1 MRLTGH
7 QLGVVL
13 DVEMICA
20 QETDSRV
27 LRQRVTAR
35 LARVLQWDAACFSTI
50 DPSTM
55 LITDHVSEGIPSH
68 VYALAAYNEYL
79 VHDVNKFTT
88 LARSSTGVA
97 ILGHL
102 AEEQQEASPR
112 LRTILPILDARHE
125 VRAVCVVDGQCWGGL
140 ALFRTGDRPDFS
152 LEEAAL
158 LQAICPLLAAGLRRT
173 AYRAQVRTG
182 TLADVGPGV
191 LVLNKDNETQ
201 LANEAAQQYLDEL
214 APAAGRGGGLPYAV
228 HQVAARAR
236 VSLPHSRVS
245 PSAQGRLV
253 DAYSRVQ
260 ARSGRWL
267 ALHGSPVG
275 DGQDRDKG
283 VAVVV
288 EPAPS
293 SDIAELLMLVHGLTN
308 RERQVLQRVIAG
320 GSSTAISAQL
330 HISVHTVQDHLKS
343 IFAKVGVRSRGQLVA
358 TILEQGLS
366 DQAATS
372 QRP

>member
-1 MRLTGH
+1 MRLTAR
-7 QLGVVL
+7 QAGVVR

-20 QETDSRV
+20 RETDSRV
-27 LRQRVTAR
+27 LRQRVNAR

-50 DPSTM
+50 DPLTM
-55 LITDHVSEGIPSH
+55 LITDHVSEGIPPH

-79 VHDVNKFTT
+79 VHDVNKFTN
-88 LARSSTGVA
+88 LARSGTGVA
-97 ILGHL
+97 IFGRLT
-102 AEEQQEASPR
+102 EEQQQASPR

-125 VRAVCVVDGQCWGGL
+125 VRAACVVDGQCWGGI

-152 LEEAAL
+152 LAEAAL
-158 LQAICPLLAAGLRRT
+158 LRALGPLLAAGLRRT
-173 AYRAQVRTG
+173 AYRPRAG
-182 TLADVGPGV
+182 AGILADAGPGV
-191 LVLNKDNETQ
+191 LVLGKDNETQ
-201 LANEAAQQYLDEL
+201 LANDAAQQYLEEL
-214 APAAGRGGGLPYAV
+214 APASTRGGGLPYAV

-236 VSLPHSRVS
+236 VSPPARAGWLM
-245 PSAQGRLV
+245 

-267 ALHGSPVG
+267 TLHGSPIG
-275 DGQDRDKG
+275 DDRQRDGG

-308 RERQVLQRVIAG
+308 RERQVVQKVIAG
-320 GSSTAISAQL
+320 SSSSVISAQL
-330 HISVHTVQDHLKS
+330 QISVHTVQDHLKS

-366 DQAATS
+366 DGDGSAT
-372 QRP
+372 QHL